1 MRPFLTGVIS
11 FCLLLG
17 LFLTISSARA
27 QSTQTTQNSQNTASQ
42 GSTEAQNAEIARL
55 EAEIASYK
63 DQLAKTQ
70 SAGDSLSNAI
80 KEIDLNQKKLEAD
93 AKLIQEKMDKANR
106 ELKHIGVQI
115 TDKKDAI
122 KGLISAVND
131 GIRRLDEGD
140 HTSFLIYL
148 MREESITDAWR
159 EFDAIRTIEQH
170 LNSNIE
176 SLTLAQADLEEK
188 KSGAEAEKKQIL
200 GLKSD
205 LDVQK
210 KIVTANK
217 SEKERLL
224 SATKNQESAYKKMI
238 ADSEKKKAD
247 FEKSLRKLEEGISY
261 TLNIK
266 DLPTGIAFAWPLEK
280 IIITQKF
287 GVTASSGRLYK
298 SGSHNG
304 VDFGAAIGT
313 PVYAM
318 ADGTVEGTGDT
329 DIQCPR
335 VSFGRFV
342 LIKYSNGLASTY
354 GHLSVIVVTKGQSV
368 QKGQLVGYSGNTG
381 YSTGPHLHVS
391 VYPRDA
397 VDLKTLPSISCKG
410 KVLTQPIASVNA
422 YLDPLKYLPK

>member
-176 SLTLAQADLEEK
+176 SLTHAQADLEEK

>member
-354 GHLSVIVVTKGQSV
+354 GHLSVIVATKGQSV

>member
-176 SLTLAQADLEEK
+176 SLTHAQADLEEK

-410 KVLTQPIASVNA
+410 KVLTQTIASVNA